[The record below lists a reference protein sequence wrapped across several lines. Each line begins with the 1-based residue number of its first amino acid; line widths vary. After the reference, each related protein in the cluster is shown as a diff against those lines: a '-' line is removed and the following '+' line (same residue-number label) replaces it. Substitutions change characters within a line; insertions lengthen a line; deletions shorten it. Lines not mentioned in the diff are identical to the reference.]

1 MKRTPK
7 VLVKNYLFILLGSFL
22 YALAFDWCFVPNGI
36 AFGGVTGIAQIV
48 NFLIPVVPIGT
59 LVLCF
64 NVPIFLV
71 GWRVLGGHLLVSS
84 LIAMSLSSAFID
96 LFGRVFTFPPMADRL
111 LACLCG
117 GALLGASIGLI
128 FLQGATTGG
137 TEIVAR
143 LLKLKL
149 AWLPMGTLLMM
160 ADLVVIAAVALAF
173 RKVDAALYGVVA
185 LFVSTRVMDRVLY
198 GLGNAKVA
206 YIISDHPQEIARV
219 ILEELSRGVTYL
231 QGEGGYTGEKKR
243 VILCT
248 FKQRQIVAVKEAV
261 RRADPNAFMIVTAA
275 HEVLGEG
282 FQSYQGS
289 L

>member
-1 MKRTPK
+1 MTRHI
-7 VLVKNYLFILLGSFL
+7 KNYFFILLGAAL
-22 YALAFDWCFVPNGI
+22 YALTFNGFFAANSV
-36 AFGGVTGIAQIV
+36 AFGGVTGLAQLV
-48 NFLIPVVPIGT
+48 NAFVPALPVGT
-59 LVLCF
+59 LVFLF
-64 NVPIFLV
+64 NVPLFLL
-71 GWRVLGGHLLVSS
+71 GWTFLGGHLRVSS

-96 LFGRVFTFPPMADRL
+96 LFGRLITFPPMADRL

-198 GLGNAKVA
+198 GLDNAKVA

-282 FQSYQGS
+282 FQSYQES